1 MAVEWIAL
9 GAGGAAA
16 IVFGVRKHR
25 PARIGPWM
33 LLAGSIL
40 ALAAG
45 DVFYAYDEQA
55 VASLFY
61 YGLFV
66 LVAAG
71 MLQLTRGGAILVDRA
86 RLIDMLAFACS
97 MLLVIWVS
105 VIGRSG
111 EFGRISAADVIGD
124 VLLIGVAGRLLV
136 AAGRNWSAGLLLAGA
151 VGLLAS
157 NIAYPLSPGWVT
169 EFGFIVLYVCW
180 AAAAV
185 HPSMVRL
192 TQPMPVRPSPWK
204 GRWAALL
211 GISVATPPVV
221 LMIEALSGS

>member
-16 IVFGVRKHR
+16 IVFGVRRHR

-33 LLAGSIL
+33 LLAGAIL

-61 YGLFV
+61 YGLF
-66 LVAAG
+66 
-71 MLQLTRGGAILVDRA
+71 
-86 RLIDMLAFACS
+86 
-97 MLLVIWVS
+97 
-105 VIGRSG
+105 
-111 EFGRISAADVIGD
+111 
-124 VLLIGVAGRLLV
+124 LLV
-136 AAGRNWSAGLLLAGA
+136 AAGRNWSAGLLLVGA

-169 EFGFIVLYVCW
+169 EVGFIVLYVSW

-192 TQPMPVRPSPWK
+192 
-204 GRWAALL
+204 
-211 GISVATPPVV
+211 
-221 LMIEALSGS
+221 